1 MFWNQ
6 NHKFIKRFFDRF
18 GEVWAESHDGAELAP
33 GEKRLLVLNVRV
45 EDTLRGS
52 AATRHAPAT
61 TSSGSSSVRTAGVGA
76 TRATTASPSRP
87 GSSRRSR
94 TRWVRRRGSSG
105 TPEQVAEGIQF
116 FKDTLSLQD
125 LVLFPNFS
133 GDTYEKTD
141 EQMTRLAEEVLPLV
155 K

>member
-1 MFWNQ
+1 M
-6 NHKFIKRFFDRF
+6 
-18 GEVWAESHDGAELAP
+18 
-33 GEKRLLVLNVRV
+33 
-45 EDTLRGS
+45 
-52 AATRHAPAT
+52 
-61 TSSGSSSVRTAGVGA
+61 
-76 TRATTASPSRP
+76 
-87 GSSRRSR
+87 
-94 TRWVRRRGSSG
+94 
-105 TPEQVAEGIQF
+105 AEGIQF